1 MVFLLEWVS
10 ERRLNVTPHE
20 VLHHKYR
27 ATRRHRPQV
36 RHNRDGGPAATAP
49 LALARHVRKDHH

>member
-27 ATRRHRPQV
+27 ATRRHWPHV
-36 RHNRDGGPAATAP
+36 RHNRGQAGRNGSGRLRAM
-49 LALARHVRKDHH
+49 